1 MAVSKIS
8 GVRLAGIASAVPDQK
23 HHFSEFAA
31 TFGEEEVRKIS
42 ESTGV
47 IERYI
52 APAGMCTS
60 DLCYAAAE
68 KLLADTGWERDSVD
82 ALIFVSQTMDYPL
95 PATACTL
102 QHRLKLSKR
111 CAAFDVG
118 LGCSGYIHGL
128 WLAASLITGG
138 GLRRV
143 LVLSGDTSN
152 KKLSP
157 QDRSVALLFGDAGT
171 ATAVERH
178 EGAPPMTFV
187 LGTDGS
193 GRDHLIVPAGEFRQ
207 LNSPQTAIR
216 TERENGNF
224 RADEELYMNGAEIF
238 TFTLREVPPLMKS
251 IFAESGWTRETTDAF
266 VFHQANKFMIDYLV
280 KRMKLPAEK
289 VPVVLAKYGN
299 TSSAS
304 IPLALTDALAPRL
317 LEAPARLLLAGFG
330 VGYSW
335 GAMTIECGPMK
346 MPPLVFVPPS
356 GILAGWEE
364 AA

>member
-23 HHFSEFAA
+23 HHFSELAA
-31 TFGEEEVRKIS
+31 TFGEDEVRKIS

-47 IERYI
+47 VERYI
-52 APAGMCTS
+52 APEGMCTS
-60 DLCYAAAE
+60 DLCYAAAD
-68 KLLADTGWERDSVD
+68 KLLGETGWERDSVD
-82 ALIFVSQTMDYPL
+82 AIIFVSQTADYVL

-128 WLAASLITGG
+128 WLAASLIAGG

-143 LVLSGDTSN
+143 LVLSGDTIN
-152 KKLSP
+152 KTLSP
-157 QDRSVALLFGDAGT
+157 QDRAVALLFGDAGT
-171 ATAVERH
+171 ATALERH

-193 GRDHLIVPAGEFRQ
+193 GRDNLIGPTGGFRQ
-207 LNSPQTAIR
+207 VKSPKTAIR

-224 RADEELYMNGAEIF
+224 RADSDLYMNGPEVF
-238 TFTLREVPPLMKS
+238 TFTLREVPPLMRS
-251 IFAESGWTRETTDAF
+251 VFAESGWTQQATDAF

-289 VPVVLAKYGN
+289 VPVVLEKYGN
-299 TSSAS
+299 TSCAS
-304 IPLALTDALAPRL
+304 IPLALTDALASRL
-317 LEAPARLLLAGFG
+317 REAPARLVLAGFG

-335 GAMTIECGPMK
+335 GAMTVECGPMK
-346 MPPLVFVPPS
+346 MPGLVFVAPS

-364 AA
+364 AT